1 MSTTARRSSDPFVHS
16 PLRVQN
22 KHVLANVGL
31 GVQLQAALRVRV
43 KLTVESQ
50 NCSQPLLISVAFE
63 ARLWGAL
70 QPLLSLARVCSALA
84 SDGCRS
90 CRSGLNP
97 PRPPARRLGVSSSA
111 LPPTPPPPTPLPSCL
126 PFLPAP
132 VPCPLPSL
140 AQVTGEEAVG
150 AVETPQA
157 LGFCCGHAP
166 TLPTCV
172 PCPLPLS
179 SRGGRRSVKI
189 IVQAAPARCLS
200 PELLGQWNKHT

>member
-111 LPPTPPPPTPLPSCL
+111 LPPTPPPPYTLT
-126 PFLPAP
+126 
-132 VPCPLPSL
+132 VLPSL
-140 AQVTGEEAVG
+140 PPCSCALPS
-150 AVETPQA
+150 PQ
-157 LGFCCGHAP
+157 LGPGN
-166 TLPTCV
+166 
-172 PCPLPLS
+172 
-179 SRGGRRSVKI
+179 R
-189 IVQAAPARCLS
+189 
-200 PELLGQWNKHT
+200 